1 MSIDLDRITHP
12 LRLAEGSHQPGSGK
26 GCAMNVISYIN
37 GDTKITDY
45 PECSARPLAALV
57 QMCNDQLAGPD
68 GFLSPENSVLVL
80 DLGWK
85 TVGTAGVSD
94 AVHALWIADMLDS
107 PEWGA
112 VRFADEVGAVAIRE
126 IADLHR
132 QAAAGQV
139 PFAWAARSAARSGAE
154 SAAWSAARSAARYAA
169 ESAAESAARS
179 AARYAAES
187 GAESGA
193 ESAAWSAAWSAAES
207 GAESAAWSA
216 AWSAALIEFTR
227 QSITRWRELADLD
240 PETEIDAADI
250 NSALARIHG

>member
-12 LRLAEGSHQPGSGK
+12 LRLAKGSHQPGSGK

-57 QMCNDQLAGPD
+57 QMVNDHLAGPD
-68 GFLSPENSVLVL
+68 GFLSPEDSVLVL
-80 DLGWK
+80 DLGWQ
-85 TVGTAGVSD
+85 TVGTATDSD
-94 AVHALWIADMLDS
+94 ALHALWITEVLTN
-107 PEWGA
+107 PEWG
-112 VRFADEVGAVAIRE
+112 VIRFADERGAQAVRD

-132 QAAAGQV
+132 RSAVGEV
-139 PFAWAARSAARSGAE
+139 PFAWAAE
-154 SAAWSAARSAARYAA
+154 SAARSAAWSAA

-179 AARYAAES
+179 AAES
-187 GAESGA
+187 VAR
-193 ESAAWSAAWSAAES
+193 SAARWSAARSAAR
-207 GAESAAWSA
+207 
-216 AWSAALIEFTR
+216 SAALVEFTR
-227 QSITRWRELADLD
+227 KAIARWRELADLD

>member
-12 LRLAEGSHQPGSGK
+12 LRLAKGSHQPGSGK

-132 QAAAGQV
+132 QAASGQV
-139 PFAWAARSAARSGAE
+139 PFAW
-154 SAAWSAARSAARYAA
+154 
-169 ESAAESAARS
+169 
-179 AARYAAES
+179 
-187 GAESGA
+187 
-193 ESAAWSAAWSAAES
+193 AAWSAAWSAAES
-207 GAESAAWSA
+207 AAESAAGYACSPARSAAESRAWSA
-216 AWSAALIEFTR
+216 AWSAAESVAESAAWSGALIEFTR

-250 NSALARIHG
+250 NSALARIHDAGFMCVESKEAEE